1 MPTNP
6 APGVMATSPAKAPE
20 AAPKVVGLPMC
31 HHSNNN
37 QPTIPAAAAISVVP
51 KACTARPL
59 AARALP
65 ALKPNQPNQMRA
77 QPSKVKGRLCGVKDC
92 LPIPIRAPSS
102 CAVARPAA
110 ADAICT
116 TAPPAKST
124 APILAIQPPP
134 QTQ

>member
-1 MPTNP
+1 MVTKP
-6 APGVMATSPAKAPE
+6 APGVMATSPARAPE
-20 AAPKVVGLPMC
+20 AAPRVVGLPTWN
-31 HHSNNN
+31 HSKII
-37 QPTIPAAAAISVVP
+37 QPTMPAAAANSVVP

-65 ALKPNQPNQMRA
+65 ALKPNQPNQIKA
-77 QPSKVKGRLCGVKDC
+77 QPSKVKGRLCGAKVC
-92 LPIPIRAPSS
+92 LPRPIRAPNS

-124 APILAIQPPP
+124 APIFAIQPPP
-134 QTQ
+134 HTQ